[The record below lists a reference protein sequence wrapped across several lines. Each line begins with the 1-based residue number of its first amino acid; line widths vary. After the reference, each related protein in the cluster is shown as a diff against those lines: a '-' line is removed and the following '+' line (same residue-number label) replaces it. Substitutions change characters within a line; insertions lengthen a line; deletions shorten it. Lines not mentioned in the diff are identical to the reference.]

1 MKLCVPSST
10 HLHTIWNQ
18 IYFIHGQGL
27 AVSAAI
33 AAIPIILLLFLLG
46 VKRRPAWEAGLFG
59 LGATIVLAIAGYGMS
74 TVHTVSAAVYGA
86 AFGVFPITWIIYWA
100 IALYRITVE
109 TGKFEVIKDSVGR
122 ITSDQRLQIL
132 LIAFAF
138 GAFLEG
144 GAGFGTPVAVA
155 SAMMAGLGFAA
166 LDASAICLLANTAPV
181 AFGAIGIPV
190 ITLAGITGLPL
201 DKLAADVGRVCA
213 PISFF
218 IPAYIIA
225 AVGGR
230 KAVKDIWPALLV
242 CGGTF
247 AGLQF
252 LVSNFVGAPLTDILS
267 SLATIAA
274 LIVLLRF
281 WQPRAVVSPPAGQAG
296 HRLQALKT
304 EPRTIAQS
312 RPTQHAFSGTATAQP
327 THAGL
332 RAGEVLLAWMPYILL
347 VLFVL
352 AWGYKPIQ
360 QYLNAPT
367 LTFPWPWLHKEI
379 QRMPPVVLKP
389 SPYSA
394 LFTLNWLSAAGTSC
408 MLATV
413 VSALVLKV
421 RISTFLR
428 LLVSVAR
435 QLILP
440 TVTVASVLAM
450 AFVMNYCGATGTL
463 GLAFAATGALF
474 PFFSS
479 LLGWLGV
486 FLTGSD
492 TSSNA
497 LFGNLQV
504 VTAHRLGFGPSLM
517 AAANSGGGVMG
528 KMISLQTIAV
538 AAAATGLTVAEQA
551 RLFRFALRHSLF
563 LAGAVGV
570 EVMIYAYLV
579 RMS

>member
-1 MKLCVPSST
+1 M
-10 HLHTIWNQ
+10 HTIWNQ
-18 IYFIHGQGL
+18 SYLIRGQGL

-33 AAIPIILLLFLLG
+33 AAVPVFLLLFLLG
-46 VKRRPAWEAGLFG
+46 IKQRPAWQAGLAG
-59 LGATIVLAIAGYGMS
+59 LAATMVVAVAGYGMS
-74 TVHTVSAAVYGA
+74 VSHALSSAAYGA
-86 AFGVFPITWIIYWA
+86 AFGIFPITWIIFWA

-122 ITSDQRLQIL
+122 ITSDQRLQVL

-155 SAMMAGLGFAA
+155 AAMMAGLGFSA

-201 DKLAADVGRVCA
+201 DKLSADVGRVCA

-218 IPAYIIA
+218 IPAYLIA
-225 AVGGR
+225 AVGGW
-230 KAVKDIWPALLV
+230 KAVKDVWPALLV

-247 AGLQF
+247 AGVQF

-267 SLATIAA
+267 SLTTIAT
-274 LIVLLRF
+274 LILLLRF
-281 WQPRAVVSPPAGQAG
+281 WRPVHSSEASYTGGFRLKALGAEAGPDRESRRQSSRATGTAVQQPPA
-296 HRLQALKT
+296 KT
-304 EPRTIAQS
+304 GAR
-312 RPTQHAFSGTATAQP
+312 
-327 THAGL
+327 
-332 RAGEVLLAWMPYILL
+332 EVLIAWMPYILL
-347 VLFVL
+347 VVFVL

-360 QYLNAPT
+360 HLLNSFTAM
-367 LTFPWPWLHKEI
+367 FSWPGLHKEI
-379 QRMPPVVLKP
+379 QRMPPVVDSP
-389 SPYSA
+389 SPYA
-394 LFTLNWLSAAGTSC
+394 AVFTLNWLSAAGTSC
-408 MLATV
+408 MFATL
-413 VSALVLKV
+413 VSAAVLKV
-421 RISTFLR
+421 RVPALLK

-435 QLILP
+435 QLFLP
-440 TVTVASVLAM
+440 TVTVAAVLAM
-450 AFVMNYCGATGTL
+450 AFVMNYSGATGTL

-492 TSSNA
+492 TSANA

-504 VTAHRLGFGPSLM
+504 VTAHRLGFGPTLI
-517 AAANSGGGVMG
+517 AASNSAGGVMG

-538 AAAATGLTVAEQA
+538 AAAATGLSVPEQA
-551 RLFRFALRHSLF
+551 KLFRFALRHSLL
-563 LAGAVGV
+563 LAGAVGL
-570 EVMIYAYLV
+570 EVLIYAYAF